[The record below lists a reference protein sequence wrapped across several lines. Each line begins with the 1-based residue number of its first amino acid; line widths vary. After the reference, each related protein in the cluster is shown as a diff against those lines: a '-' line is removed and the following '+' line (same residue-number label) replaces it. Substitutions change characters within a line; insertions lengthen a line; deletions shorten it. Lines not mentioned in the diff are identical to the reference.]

1 MGVDANSTGQHT
13 MAGEHDHA
21 EAQKP
26 FRFEQLLNA
35 FERIRYD
42 EPGGG
47 ADGFPQPLPYLHDF
61 VQALTAVSHMFEHLG
76 SAFLFVKRD
85 VLEKRDT
92 LHAVFAADPAGH
104 ETVRQM
110 VEEELRLGTADTRSG
125 QVGGTRN
132 LLRMMWCV
140 RFLYVLMR
148 DVARTHDGTR
158 RNLRDCVWN
167 AYCDA
172 LREHHGTVIVTAVRA
187 ALWFLPSEETF
198 LQSMGVEAAR
208 RGEYLTRIEQCFAP
222 LVHRLYAY
230 YEARDLL
237 RLP

>member
-1 MGVDANSTGQHT
+1 MGVDTDSTGRHT
-13 MAGEHDHA
+13 MEGEDGRTVSP
-21 EAQKP
+21 KP

-47 ADGFPQPLPYLHDF
+47 DGSFPQPLPYLDDF

-76 SAFLFVKRD
+76 SAFSFVKRD

-92 LHAVFAADPAGH
+92 LHAVYAADPAGH

-110 VEEELRLGTADTRSG
+110 VEEELRLGTADTGSG
-125 QVGGTRN
+125 QVGGARN
-132 LLRMMWCV
+132 LLRMMWCI

-148 DVARTHDGTR
+148 DVARPRDGTR
-158 RNLRDCVWN
+158 RHLRDCVWN

-198 LQSMGVEAAR
+198 LQSIGVEAAR
-208 RGEYLTRIEQCFAP
+208 RREYLTRIEQCFAP